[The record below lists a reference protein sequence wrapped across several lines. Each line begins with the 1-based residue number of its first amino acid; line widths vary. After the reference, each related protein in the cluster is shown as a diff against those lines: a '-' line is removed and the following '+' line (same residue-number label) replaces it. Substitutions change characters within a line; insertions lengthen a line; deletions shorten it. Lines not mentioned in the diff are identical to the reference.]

1 MEGLTRLLKKI
12 PFYGGITMHDVAV
25 FYWHGLYEGA
35 VTSRAASISFS
46 FFLAL
51 FPGVIF
57 LFTLIPFIPIDG
69 FQVELFSLLKDIMP
83 PDSFEATHKIII
95 DILTIKRGNLLW
107 VTVLATLAFATNG
120 TLSLIGNM
128 ALTVHNIQVRAFWGQ
143 YIAALLLTIILALIL
158 IAGISMII
166 FSSAVINDL
175 IPVSFLGLSNN
186 TAVSLSRD
194 GILVALILISV
205 SLLFYYGPT
214 KKALWRL
221 ISPGSI
227 LSTLLIIFSTS
238 LFGEY
243 VSSFNTYN
251 QFYGSI
257 GTLMVIQLWIY
268 INAIVLIAGF
278 EFNASVAVAKNRVNS
293 SPETNK
299 T

>member
-1 MEGLTRLLKKI
+1 
-12 PFYGGITMHDVAV
+12 
-25 FYWHGLYEGA
+25 
-35 VTSRAASISFS
+35 
-46 FFLAL
+46 
-51 FPGVIF
+51 
-57 LFTLIPFIPIDG
+57 
-69 FQVELFSLLKDIMP
+69 
-83 PDSFEATHKIII
+83 
-95 DILTIKRGNLLW
+95 
-107 VTVLATLAFATNG
+107 
-120 TLSLIGNM
+120 
-128 ALTVHNIQVRAFWGQ
+128 
-143 YIAALLLTIILALIL
+143 
-158 IAGISMII
+158 MII